1 MKQKNEFG
9 LALVTLIRQFIICS
23 TTHDSCENFFF
34 FVAALQ
40 WEIRQEKER
49 KKKKNLNPLNT
60 GNNSNRDN
68 SIANINARQDQPTLI
83 FHIIFKQIFKSIFQI
98 HISNIL
104 LKRSYSNSDS
114 SLSYTFYRFIK
125 N

>member
-23 TTHDSCENFFF
+23 TTHDSSENFFF

>member
-49 KKKKNLNPLNT
+49 KKKKK
-60 GNNSNRDN
+60 SK
-68 SIANINARQDQPTLI
+68 SAKHRQQ
-83 FHIIFKQIFKSIFQI
+83 FQ
-98 HISNIL
+98 SG
-104 LKRSYSNSDS
+104 
-114 SLSYTFYRFIK
+114 
-125 N
+125 